1 MEIPLD
7 VEVICAGKACGRS
20 MALVLNPV
28 TDEVTHV
35 VVREEHPPHEKRMVP
50 TGRIARAERGE
61 LVLDATREELAG
73 MDPFEETQFIRTTID
88 RYVPGSAYTWPYV
101 MHAKE
106 PLYVVEKEE
115 RIPAGEVAVHRG
127 AKVIATDGPV
137 GKVDEFLVAEVGW
150 HMTHLVLREGHLW
163 GKRDVAIPVS
173 QVERMSDETVYLKLS
188 RKGVEGLPVIPV
200 RRKYGGGPDAPE
212 ERGSKPRR

>member
-1 MEIPLD
+1 MEIPLG
-7 VEVICAGKACGRS
+7 VAVICAGKACGRS
-20 MALVLNPV
+20 TALVLNPV

-35 VVREEHPPHEKRMVP
+35 VIREEHSPHEERLVP
-50 TGRIARAERGE
+50 TGRLGRAEGGE
-61 LVLDATREELAG
+61 LVLNATRQELAG
-73 MDPFEETQFIRTTID
+73 MDPFEETHFIRSTVD

-106 PLYVVEKEE
+106 PVYLVEKEE

-137 GKVDEFLVAEVGW
+137 GKVDEFLVSDEGKHV
-150 HMTHLVLREGHLW
+150 THLVMREGHLW

-173 QVERMSDETVYLKLS
+173 QVERMSEETVYLKLS
-188 RKGVEGLPVIPV
+188 RKGVEGLPLIPV
-200 RRKYGGGPDAPE
+200 RRKYGGGPQGA
-212 ERGSKPRR
+212 GN